1 MALYYYQALSKEGK
15 KQTGH
20 VDASSLQS
28 AREQIARRGLYIVK
42 ISLADQAGGSEPW
55 YKKLFSRSVSTKDKI
70 LFTKQ
75 LAVLLKSGV
84 PLLQSLELLT
94 EQFEGK
100 LRTILVSLKDGIKE
114 GKSLAD
120 GLKKYPKV
128 FDTIYVQLVRAGEAT
143 GKLEVILERLTSY
156 LERKDEIKKKIKG
169 AISYP
174 LVQLGIVALVV
185 VFLLTYVVP
194 QIAQTFK
201 QKGGDLPT
209 PTKIMIAIS
218 NFIRGHYLILI
229 IIIISIIV
237 LFKYWKSTT
246 SGSRLFDKIK
256 LRLPLI
262 RYFAKTSTV
271 VQFSRTLG
279 MLLESGVNLSEA
291 LDIVVNIIDNKVL
304 ADSLMEA
311 RDKIIKQGK
320 IAQFLKQTNIFP
332 PIATYLINTGEQ
344 TGELDYM
351 LLTVAQNYEVE
362 LSELTDSLT
371 AKIEPLMM
379 VVMAFVVGFIVMS
392 IALPLMK
399 MNQLVGGM

>member
-15 KQTGH
+15 KQSGY
-20 VDASSLQS
+20 VDASSLTN
-28 AREQIARRGLYIVK
+28 ARDQIAKRGLYIVK
-42 ISLADQAGGSEPW
+42 ISISEESGISEPW
-55 YKKLFSRSVSTKDKI
+55 YKRLFSRNVSNKNKI

-75 LAVLLKSGV
+75 LSILLKSGV
-84 PLLQSLELLT
+84 PLLQSLELLI

-100 LRTILVSLKDGIKE
+100 MRSILISLKDGIKE
-114 GKSLAD
+114 GKSLAE
-120 GLKKYPKV
+120 GLKKYPKT

-143 GKLEVILERLTSY
+143 GKLEIILDRLTTY
-156 LERKDEIKKKIKG
+156 LERKDELKKKIKG

-174 LVQLGIVALVV
+174 LVQLAIVSLVV

-201 QKGGDLPT
+201 QKGAQLPR
-209 PTKIMIAIS
+209 PTRLMLAMS
-218 NFIRGHYLILI
+218 DFIRSNYIILI
-229 IIIISIIV
+229 IAVIGIIIF
-237 LFKYWKSTT
+237 FKYWKSTT
-246 SGSRLFDKIK
+246 AGARILDKIK
-256 LRLPLI
+256 IRLPLI

-291 LDIVVNIIDNKVL
+291 LDIVVNIIDNKIL

-344 TGELDYM
+344 SGQLDYM
-351 LLTVAQNYEVE
+351 LLTVAQNYEIE
-362 LSELTDSLT
+362 LSDLTDSLT
-371 AKIEPLMM
+371 SKIEPLMM
-379 VVMAFVVGFIVMS
+379 VFMAVVVGFIVMS
-392 IALPLMK
+392 IALPLMR
-399 MNQLVGGM
+399 MNQIVGGM